1 MDASGACVDQILCGD
16 AAATL
21 RELPPESV
29 HLVVTSPPYWNLID
43 YGADGQIGQSPYDQ
57 YLSDL
62 LAVWREVHR
71 VLIPNGKLC
80 INTPIVPIPKK
91 QMNES
96 HTRHL
101 KNLNND
107 IEASILTDDVARF
120 ERYSLFV
127 WQKQTSVKM
136 FGSYPF
142 PPNLYEDNTIEF
154 INVLVKPGR
163 PRKLSKTIKE
173 ASRLSQRHW
182 LNLTMQVWPIYPK
195 DVARAGA
202 HPAPFPVVLPQ
213 RLILMYTFKAVPSEG
228 FSGDIVLD
236 PFNGT
241 GATCIAAR
249 SSGRR
254 FIGIDISEDYCRLAR
269 ERLELH
275 EAAAPDVF
283 LERVKMQSV
292 TADEPD

>member
-1 MDASGACVDQILCGD
+1 MDASGSCVDQITCGD

-21 RELPPESV
+21 RELPPDSV

-57 YLSDL
+57 YLMDL

-107 IEASILTDDVARF
+107 IEASILNDEHLRF

-269 ERLELH
+269 DRLERH

>member
-1 MDASGACVDQILCGD
+1 MEALESFANRIIRGD

-21 RELPPESV
+21 RALPANSV

-43 YGADGQIGQSPYDQ
+43 YGSEGQIGQSSYGR
-57 YLSDL
+57 YIEDL

-91 QMNES
+91 RMNES

-107 IEASILTDDVARF
+107 IEASILNDDIARF
-120 ERYSLFV
+120 ERFSLFV

-154 INVLVKPGR
+154 INVLVKPGK
-163 PRKLSKTIKE
+163 PRKLSKAVKD

-213 RLILMYTFKAVPSEG
+213 RLILMYTFKAVPSAG
-228 FSGDIVLD
+228 FPGDIILD

-241 GATCIAAR
+241 GATSVAAQ

-254 FIGIDISEDYCRLAR
+254 FIGIDISRDYCKLAR
-269 ERLELH
+269 QRLERA
-275 EAAAPDVF
+275 EIAESDVL
-283 LERVKMQSV
+283 LERVRMQSV
-292 TADEPD
+292 TADEPN

>member
-1 MDASGACVDQILCGD
+1 MEASGACVDQIVCGD
-16 AAATL
+16 AAAML

-57 YLSDL
+57 YLVDL

-107 IEASILTDDVARF
+107 IEASILNDELLRF

-163 PRKLSKTIKE
+163 PRKLSNTIKE

-269 ERLELH
+269 QRLERH

>member
-1 MDASGACVDQILCGD
+1 
-16 AAATL
+16 
-21 RELPPESV
+21 
-29 HLVVTSPPYWNLID
+29 
-43 YGADGQIGQSPYDQ
+43 
-57 YLSDL
+57 
-62 LAVWREVHR
+62 
-71 VLIPNGKLC
+71 
-80 INTPIVPIPKK
+80 KK

-107 IEASILTDDVARF
+107 IEASILNDELCRF
-120 ERYSLFV
+120 ERYGLFV

-163 PRKLSKTIKE
+163 PRKLAKTIKE

-241 GATCIAAR
+241 GATCVAAR

-269 ERLELH
+269 QRLEQH

>member
-1 MDASGACVDQILCGD
+1 MDASGACVDQIHCGD
-16 AAATL
+16 AAAML

-107 IEASILTDDVARF
+107 IEASILNDELLRF

-241 GATCIAAR
+241 GATCVAAR

-269 ERLELH
+269 QRLERH